1 MSFLRY
7 CLSIADS
14 TEFISERAGGRE
26 QCVEKIVDKEER
38 SFQIKMLGFLE
49 IAVIKKSTSQAQMS
63 GGYRNMSSQGR
74 LKEQT
79 NNLFRNLKKYIT
91 SNSWH
96 SDYSRKL
103 NIQGML
109 KAISSFCV

>member
-1 MSFLRY
+1 M
-7 CLSIADS
+7 
-14 TEFISERAGGRE
+14 
-26 QCVEKIVDKEER
+26 DKEER

-79 NNLFRNLKKYIT
+79 NNLFRN
-91 SNSWH
+91 
-96 SDYSRKL
+96 
-103 NIQGML
+103 
-109 KAISSFCV
+109 